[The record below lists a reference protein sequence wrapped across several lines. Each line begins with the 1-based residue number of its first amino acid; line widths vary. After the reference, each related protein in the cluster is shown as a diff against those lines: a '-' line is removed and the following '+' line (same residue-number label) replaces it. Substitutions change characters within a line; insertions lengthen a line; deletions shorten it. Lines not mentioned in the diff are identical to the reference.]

1 MITQKH
7 YSRILD
13 VSTSPENIK
22 IIYDTH
28 VLKRQ
33 RKRHK
38 VKALLAIK
46 RRLAHKCARSLLFR
60 ITWFLSQSMEV
71 GIPGVFSNEF

>member
-13 VSTSPENIK
+13 VSTRPENIM

-28 VLKRQ
+28 VLKQQ

-46 RRLAHKCARSLLFR
+46 RRLAHKWARSILFR
-60 ITWFLSQSMEV
+60 IT
-71 GIPGVFSNEF
+71 

>member
-28 VLKRQ
+28 DLKQQ

-46 RRLAHKCARSLLFR
+46 RRLAHKWARSLLFR
-60 ITWFLSQSMEV
+60 IT
-71 GIPGVFSNEF
+71 